1 MLRGGCQ
8 SVKTE
13 FPLVSEKG
21 LLFAIINKKRALLDT
36 GAPTTFGHGDEVKIC
51 GNSHLVHD
59 NYIGRTA
66 GELTRTVGI
75 EVDFL
80 LGTDILASYFI
91 TLDLENNTIT
101 FDVAHLADTAGEVIP
116 TRDVAGI
123 PIIEL
128 EVGGTVVPLFFDTG
142 ASISYI
148 DRSISRGHRDCGVV
162 EDFYPELG
170 YFDTQIYSIPYR
182 FGRYEFDEKFGNLP
196 DELEWLM
203 EMGGGVSGVL
213 GNSLCHQGIVEL
225 DIRSGKMAVTRKD
238 NAGGNAASEEHINL
252 DQELKLAQG
261 IIESADAILITAGA
275 GMSAD
280 SGLATFRT
288 DGGWWKNHP
297 LSKKHNISFMDLVTV
312 RGFESDP
319 RLSWAF
325 FGTLMEE
332 FRNAKP
338 HRGHKLLLELAKR
351 KQHGA
356 FVVTSNGDELF
367 EKAGFDARSIHEV
380 HGSAFHLQ
388 CAKPCTET
396 TWEFRGSI
404 PVNRETFQAEG
415 MLPICL
421 YCSGPARPN
430 VLMFGEDD
438 AWVQER
444 EGAQEKRLHSWLEE
458 VRLFGS
464 ELAVIEIG
472 AGTQIPTIRI
482 KSQYFSKLMGGQ
494 LVRINPED
502 PDLEGAEGVPIP
514 MKALEACMRL
524 LDCS

>member
-1 MLRGGCQ
+1 M
-8 SVKTE
+8 KTE
-13 FPLVSEKG
+13 FPLESEKG
-21 LLFAIINKKRALLDT
+21 LLFVIIDKKRALLDT
-36 GAPTTFGHGDEVKIC
+36 GAPTTFGHSDDIEIC

-75 EVDFL
+75 EIDFL
-80 LGTDILASYFI
+80 LGTDILAAYFI

-101 FDVAHLADTAGEVIP
+101 FDAEHLVDTAGEVIP

-128 EVGGTVVPLFFDTG
+128 AVEGVVVPLFFDTG
-142 ASISYI
+142 ATLSYL
-148 DRSISRGHRDCGVV
+148 DRSITMGHQGCGMV

-170 YFDTQIYSIPYR
+170 YFNTQTYSLPYL
-182 FGRYEFDEKFGNLP
+182 FGRHEFDEKFGNLP
-196 DELEWLM
+196 DELEELM
-203 EMGGGVSGVL
+203 EMGGGVSGIL
-213 GNSLCHQGIVEL
+213 GNAICHHGVVEL
-225 DIRSGKMAVTRKD
+225 DIRSSKMAFTRKD
-238 NAGGNAASEEHINL
+238 DAGSNTASEKYINL
-252 DQELKLAQG
+252 DQELKLAQE
-261 IIESADAILITAGA
+261 IIESADAVLITAGA

-297 LSKKHNISFMDLVTV
+297 LSKKHSINFMDLVTV
-312 RGFESDP
+312 KGFESDP

-325 FGTLMEE
+325 FGTLMDE
-332 FRNAKP
+332 FRNTAP
-338 HRGHKLLLELAKR
+338 HRGYTLLLELAKS

-356 FVVTSNGDELF
+356 FVITSNGDELF
-367 EKAGFDARSIHEV
+367 EKAGFDADSIHEV

-396 TWEFRGSI
+396 TWEFRGPI
-404 PVNRETFQAEG
+404 PVNNETFKAEG
-415 MLPICL
+415 ILPICP

-430 VLMFGEDD
+430 ALMFGEDD

-444 EGAQEKRLHSWLEE
+444 ESTQEQRLQKWLEE

-464 ELAVIEIG
+464 ELVVIEIG
-472 AGTQIPTIRI
+472 AGTQVPTIRI

-494 LVRINPED
+494 LIRINLDDAE
-502 PDLEGAEGVPIP
+502 LEGAEGVSLP
-514 MKALEACMRL
+514 MNGLEACERL
-524 LDCS
+524 LSSSGP